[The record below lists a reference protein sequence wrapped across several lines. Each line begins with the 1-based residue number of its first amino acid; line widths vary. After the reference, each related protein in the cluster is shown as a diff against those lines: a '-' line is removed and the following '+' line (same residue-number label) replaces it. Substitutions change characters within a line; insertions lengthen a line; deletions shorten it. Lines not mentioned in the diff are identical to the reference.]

1 MIPPGTTSGS
11 GAGATSATAVALQ
24 VEEMVSRAWQLVRS
38 TGPEALPGRP
48 PAGASPGKSWA
59 AVEKAARRGPG
70 PKAREPER
78 AARRQGQPI
87 SYHDLHA
94 TMLYLL
100 GIDHTK
106 LTYRFNGRNMR
117 LTDVYGN
124 VVRDLVA

>member
-59 AVEKAARRGPG
+59 TPEKAARRGPG

-87 SYHDLHA
+87 SYHDFISA
-94 TMLYLL
+94 VQRVGTM
-100 GIDHTK
+100 HT
-106 LTYRFNGRNMR
+106 
-117 LTDVYGN
+117 
-124 VVRDLVA
+124 A